1 MQQFKIGSRRSERSA
16 TVELFPPCRC
26 FVLLRD
32 GGRFPAHPSGEL
44 RARAIQKGRT
54 MTQRATTGAT
64 DEDEILRVFQ
74 SKAETKAFY
83 DKISHVYDLLSEHN
97 EGPVRRTGLE
107 KLDAQRGEKVL
118 EIGFGTGHSLVSL
131 AQSVGPTGKVY
142 GLDLSERMLDVS
154 RDNLHKAGL
163 AERVELICGDAVQLP
178 YPPDSL
184 DAIFMSFTLELFD
197 TPEIPKV
204 LAECQRV
211 LRPGGRIAVVGVSK
225 EGESGVTLHA
235 FEWSHR
241 HFPNLVDCR
250 PIFVRQSLE
259 AAGFRIESTERQMMW
274 VPVEVVLG
282 FKADD
287 KSTQ

>member
-1 MQQFKIGSRRSERSA
+1 
-16 TVELFPPCRC
+16 
-26 FVLLRD
+26 
-32 GGRFPAHPSGEL
+32 
-44 RARAIQKGRT
+44 
-54 MTQRATTGAT
+54 MTQRATTGAP
-64 DEDEILRVFQ
+64 DENEILRVFQ

-83 DKISHVYDLLSEHN
+83 DKISHVYDLLSEHS
-97 EGPVRRTGLE
+97 EGPVRRAGLE

-163 AERVELICGDAVQLP
+163 AERVELICGDAVRLP
-178 YPPDSL
+178 FPPDSL

-211 LRPGGRIAVVGVSK
+211 LRPRGRMVVVGVSK

-259 AAGFRIESTERQMMW
+259 AAGFRIESAERQMMW

-282 FKADD
+282 VKADD